1 MFYATNIANFKKI
14 ITIFANKLAFREMI
28 IIADGGSTKCD
39 WAVVDSTK
47 GEIIER
53 FKTEGINPFAVSIE
67 KISEVLHTHFAPVAA
82 KYDITNIWFYGSGC
96 VFATVDKVKA
106 LLADIVPTAD
116 IFVGTDLDGAVNA
129 CCPDGNGI
137 ACIIGTGS
145 SSAQHEGGIR
155 TKQVPALGYLLG
167 DEGSGTVMGRL
178 ILSDFLKGVMPEH
191 LTKAFAEEYGVTQA
205 EALERAYHQPAA
217 NRYFGSFAPFLSKH
231 LNDPYIRGFVK
242 DNLRRFVV
250 RNICQYRT
258 DIYPANFIGSIASVF
273 EDILSEVLA
282 EEGVSKGII
291 ASSPMELLVKYHSK

>member
-1 MFYATNIANFKKI
+1 
-14 ITIFANKLAFREMI
+14 MI

-39 WAVVDSTK
+39 WAVVDKRNSK
-47 GEIIER
+47 IIER

-67 KISEVLHTHFAPVAA
+67 KIREVLHTHFAPVAS

-96 VFATVDKVKA
+96 VFATVDKVKT
-106 LLADIVPTAD
+106 LLAEIVPDAD

-145 SSAQHEGGIR
+145 SSAQHEGGVR

-178 ILSDFLKGVMPEH
+178 ILSDFLKGVMPAH
-191 LTKAFAEEYGVTQA
+191 LTKASAEEYGVTQA

-231 LNDPYIRGFVK
+231 IDDPYIRVFVK
-242 DNLRRFVV
+242 ENLRRFVV
-250 RNICQYRT
+250 RNICQYRI
-258 DIYPANFIGSIASVF
+258 DLYPANFIGSIASVF
-273 EDILSEVLA
+273 EPILSEILA
-282 EEGVSKGII
+282 EEGVRKGII
-291 ASSPMELLVKYHSK
+291 TSSPMELLVKYHSK

>member
-1 MFYATNIANFKKI
+1 
-14 ITIFANKLAFREMI
+14 MI

-39 WAVVDSTK
+39 WAVVDTTK
-47 GEIIER
+47 SEIVER

-67 KISEVLHTHFAPVAA
+67 KIREVLLTHLAPVVE
-82 KYDITNIWFYGSGC
+82 KYDISNIWFYGSGC
-96 VFATVDKVKA
+96 VFATVEKVKA
-106 LLADIVPTAD
+106 LLAEVAPSAEIY
-116 IFVGTDLDGAVNA
+116 VGTDLDGAVNA

-145 SSAQHEGGIR
+145 ASAQHEGGVR

-178 ILSDFLKGVMPEH
+178 ILADFLKGVMPAH
-191 LTKAFAEEYGVTQA
+191 LAKAFAEEYGITQA

-217 NRYFGSFAPFLSKH
+217 NRYFGSFAPFLSKN
-231 LNDPYIRGFVK
+231 LQDPYIQAFVK
-242 DNLRRFVV
+242 ENLRRFVV

-258 DIYPANFIGSIASVF
+258 DLYPANFIGSIASVF

-282 EEGVSKGII
+282 EEGVRKGVIS
-291 ASSPMELLVKYHSK
+291 SSPMELLVTYHSK

>member
-1 MFYATNIANFKKI
+1 
-14 ITIFANKLAFREMI
+14 MI

-39 WAVVDSTK
+39 WAVVDKRNSK
-47 GEIIER
+47 IIER

-67 KISEVLHTHFAPVAA
+67 KIREVLHTHFAPVAS

-96 VFATVDKVKA
+96 VFATVDKVKT
-106 LLADIVPTAD
+106 LLAEIVPGAD

-145 SSAQHEGGIR
+145 SSAQHEGGVR

-178 ILSDFLKGVMPEH
+178 ILSDFLKGVMPAH

-217 NRYFGSFAPFLSKH
+217 NRYFGSFAPFLSKY
-231 LNDPYIRGFVK
+231 LQDPYIQGFVK

-250 RNICQYRT
+250 RNVCQYRT
-258 DIYPANFIGSIASVF
+258 DCYPANFVGSIASVF
-273 EDILSEVLA
+273 EPLLSEVLA
-282 EEGVSKGII
+282 EEGVRKGII
-291 ASSPMELLVKYHSK
+291 TSSPMELLVKYHSK

>member
-1 MFYATNIANFKKI
+1 
-14 ITIFANKLAFREMI
+14 MI
-28 IIADGGSTKCD
+28 VIADGGSTKCD
-39 WAVVDSTK
+39 WAIVD
-47 GEIIER
+47 EVEANIVER

-67 KISEVLHTHFAPVAA
+67 KIREVLHTHFAPVAA
-82 KYDITNIWFYGSGC
+82 KYDITNIYFYGSGC
-96 VFATVDKVKA
+96 VFATVEKVTA
-106 LLADIVPTAD
+106 LLAEIVPSAE

-145 SSAQHEGGIR
+145 SSAQHEGGVR

-191 LTKAFAEEYGVTQA
+191 LSKAFAEEYGVTQA

-231 LNDPYIRGFVK
+231 LDDPYIRCFVK
-242 DNLRRFVV
+242 ENLRRFVV

-258 DIYPANFIGSIASVF
+258 ELYPANFVGSIASVF
-273 EDILSEVLA
+273 ESLLSEVLA

-291 ASSPMELLVKYHSK
+291 VSSPMELLVKYHSK